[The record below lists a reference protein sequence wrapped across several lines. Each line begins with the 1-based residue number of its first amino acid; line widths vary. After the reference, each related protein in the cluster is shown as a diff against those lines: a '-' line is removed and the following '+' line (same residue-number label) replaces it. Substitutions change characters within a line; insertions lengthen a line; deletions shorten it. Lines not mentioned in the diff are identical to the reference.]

1 MTMLEGLRLALW
13 GVRVM
18 TIILIVGVVEEGM
31 PRRLR
36 NRDIIPRLSKDI
48 ISRSTVHHLLSRDT
62 IRVIR
67 VDGRRLKVQ
76 AVWAV

>member
-1 MTMLEGLRLALW
+1 MALW

-18 TIILIVGVVEEGM
+18 TIILIVGVVEEEGM

-67 VDGRRLKVQ
+67 VVGRRPKVQ
-76 AVWAV
+76 AAWAV

>member
-18 TIILIVGVVEEGM
+18 TIIPIVGVVEEGM

>member
-67 VDGRRLKVQ
+67 VVGRRPKVQ
-76 AVWAV
+76 AAWAV